1 LILKRYARSTQTLAL
16 TLALMPA
23 LLIVTPATAQVHGRI
38 YPAPRAPV
46 SIAGLSA
53 SATIDTVETADG
65 LSLKGIEI
73 APRDGKPTLLAFH
86 GNGSS
91 AMRSVEWYAPLIAE
105 GYGIVAAEYREYSG
119 NPGKASEAGLA
130 ADANAFYARARS
142 LAGSGKLI
150 IVGHSLGGGVAFG
163 LATRQHVD
171 ALVTIGAFTR
181 LRDMVS
187 KILRAAVPNEY
198 DNVAA
203 VAKIDEPLYLIH
215 GTADETVPWQMGE
228 QLAKAAQAAHRS
240 GAAIVIKDARHAP
253 DAAVVAMI
261 LRAIVAKLD
270 GDGATVKVT
279 LPETVHLYPFSQ

>member
-1 LILKRYARSTQTLAL
+1 MKRYASSAQTLAL
-16 TLALMPA
+16 MLTTLFA
-23 LLIVTPATAQVHGRI
+23 LLIATPATAQVHGRI
-38 YPAPRAPV
+38 YPAPKEPLSV
-46 SIAGLSA
+46 AGLPA
-53 SATIDTVETADG
+53 TATIDTVQTADG

-130 ADANAFYARARS
+130 ADADAFYARARV

-150 IVGHSLGGGVAFG
+150 IVGHSLGGGVAIG
-163 LATRQHVD
+163 LATRQRAD

-187 KILRAAVPNEY
+187 KLLRAAVPNEY
-198 DNVAA
+198 DNMAA

-228 QLAKAAQAAHRS
+228 QLAKAAQAAHKA
-240 GAAIVIKDARHAP
+240 GAAFVINDARHAP
-253 DAAVVAMI
+253 DGAVVAMI
-261 LRAIVAKLD
+261 MRAIVAKLD
-270 GDGATVKVT
+270 EDGATVKVT
-279 LPETVHLYPFSQ
+279 LPETVHLFPFTH